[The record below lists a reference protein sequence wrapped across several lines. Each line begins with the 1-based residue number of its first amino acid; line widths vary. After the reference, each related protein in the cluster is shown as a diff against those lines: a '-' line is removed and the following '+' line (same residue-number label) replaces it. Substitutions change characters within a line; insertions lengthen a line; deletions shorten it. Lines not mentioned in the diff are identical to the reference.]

1 MSKLDTLS
9 ADTLSLSKQEIVNLL
24 LLNDEEEIMNLFRLA
39 DSIREKYVGNKVYLR
54 AIIEFSNVCKN
65 NCKYCGIRRDAK
77 IKRYR
82 MKPDEIVRQAHYAA
96 DLGYGTVVL
105 QSGEDAWYDDK
116 IVDVIETIKETTN
129 LAVVLSI
136 GEKSYDEYLRYRPA
150 GCDRYLLKHE
160 TANPKLFRELT
171 GRKLETRL
179 RCLKWLIELGY
190 QTGSGNIVGLPKQ
203 RIEDIADDV
212 IMFREW
218 DFDMIGIGP
227 FVPCADTPFE
237 DYPAGD
243 AVLTLKTVALTR
255 IVTKNAHI
263 PATTALRT
271 IFGEENS
278 TIAFRCGANVVMG
291 SITPGQYRQLYR
303 IYPKRAGVEKDPEEW
318 LNEVKDRIREAG
330 LKPSGEVGHSLK
342 KRWRTKKSI

>member
-129 LAVVLSI
+129 LAAASALAMVSLI
-136 GEKSYDEYLRYRPA
+136 MKPDRALITYPYLRYSSMGVA
-150 GCDRYLLKHE
+150 DLIY
-160 TANPKLFRELT
+160 TINLT
-171 GRKLETRL
+171 GIHML
-179 RCLKWLIELGY
+179 
-190 QTGSGNIVGLPKQ
+190 
-203 RIEDIADDV
+203 
-212 IMFREW
+212 
-218 DFDMIGIGP
+218 
-227 FVPCADTPFE
+227 
-237 DYPAGD
+237 
-243 AVLTLKTVALTR
+243 
-255 IVTKNAHI
+255 
-263 PATTALRT
+263 
-271 IFGEENS
+271 
-278 TIAFRCGANVVMG
+278 
-291 SITPGQYRQLYR
+291 
-303 IYPKRAGVEKDPEEW
+303 
-318 LNEVKDRIREAG
+318 
-330 LKPSGEVGHSLK
+330 
-342 KRWRTKKSI
+342 